1 MHALQNLELLE
12 AFLICYLVLLF
23 ISKNDV
29 QSYHNA
35 QQLILC
41 SIILIDEHGKIQ
53 GDFTV
58 QRLESD
64 SFMVVTGA
72 SFTDNI
78 KHMIW
83 QGLKPEHH
91 DVEIEDC
98 TETTAL
104 LNIQG
109 PMSRDVL
116 GKVLCKEKYPDVDK
130 GKFSHLSLE

>member
-1 MHALQNLELLE
+1 
-12 AFLICYLVLLF
+12 
-23 ISKNDV
+23 
-29 QSYHNA
+29 
-35 QQLILC
+35 
-41 SIILIDEHGKIQ
+41 
-53 GDFTV
+53 
-58 QRLESD
+58 
-64 SFMVVTGA
+64 MVVTGA

-78 KHMIW
+78 KHRIR
-83 QGLKPEHH
+83 QGLKPEYH

-130 GKFSHLSLE
+130 GKFSQLSLVDFKL